1 MTAPHSSSST
11 SSSSSSS
18 SSSSAFSS
26 SAAARP
32 LALKVALCAMV
43 AIGFADMYT
52 YSMPVAFLGQVLA
65 AQDAS
70 SVTVMIALGLEGIAT
85 SIMAVLVLLSQSLPA
100 VSRLS
105 AAAKWWLV
113 IGGQAVSVASSLLPA
128 LLPEPEVVTACRAL
142 HGAAT
147 AVYMVYCLILLVELC
162 PPRHLALGIA
172 ALSAGCSA
180 GDSLGPVL
188 GAVAFDRGGGLPA
201 AFLLQTAVNAVPL
214 LLALLVVPLWV
225 WLKNDPSAVD
235 SSSSSSSG
243 SGGSGGSMCL
253 SDSSQTNH
261 HELPRML
268 RWDSACSSYDRSAAC
283 HPHKPADQCCKNKEL
298 FADGDSDD
306 VTICSDCSASLQCL
320 DAGRCHAPNHKAAA
334 AAAAAAGDADTQPV
348 RDVNASSL
356 RHMDSALDIKARHFN
371 ATPAAKL
378 KQDDSELNPSKA
390 TNQEEQQQQQQ
401 QQGLGGQ
408 QSSALDVRAVFA
420 TVCDAVVAGQ
430 CLLVLLEQAATGAV
444 AVLLP
449 AVAGLPK
456 WLMGVLYI
464 AMVGGAIAGPFA
476 LEAYLCCKRIQ
487 NKHTYH
493 LAWCIAVIFAISSS
507 LAVLNCR
514 SIPALVCL
522 LFVFGFTQASTE
534 ALVYIH
540 IARRLEQ
547 LGRHVA
553 THVSMCM
560 FTIALAL
567 GAGIGNMIGGL
578 VQREEWGVQLGVVCG
593 MAGATAVCG
602 TVVSLVAAKASNRP

>member
-1 MTAPHSSSST
+1 MTAPHSSSSST
-11 SSSSSSS
+11 S

-70 SVTVMIALGLEGIAT
+70 SVTVIIALGLEGIAT

-113 IGGQAVSVASSLLPA
+113 IGGQAASVASSLLPA
-128 LLPEPEVVTACRAL
+128 LLPKPEVVTACRAL

-162 PPRHLALGIA
+162 PPCHLALGIA
-172 ALSAGCSA
+172 AFSAGCSA

-201 AFLLQTAVNAVPL
+201 AFLMQTAVNAVPL

-225 WLKNDPSAVD
+225 WLKNDPTAVA
-235 SSSSSSSG
+235 SSSSSSG
-243 SGGSGGSMCL
+243 SGSSCSGGSMCL

-306 VTICSDCSASLQCL
+306 VTVCSDCSASLQCL

-334 AAAAAAGDADTQPV
+334 AAAAAGDADTQPV
-348 RDVNASSL
+348 RDVNASSR
-356 RHMDSALDIKARHFN
+356 RHMDSALDIKAGHFN

-378 KQDDSELNPSKA
+378 KQDDSELNSGKA
-390 TNQEEQQQQQQ
+390 TNQEEQRQQQ

-444 AVLLP
+444 VVLLP
-449 AVAGLPK
+449 AVAGLPT

-476 LEAYLCCKRIQ
+476 LEAYLSCKRIQ

-493 LAWCIAVIFAISSS
+493 LACPFKITCSC
-507 LAVLNCR
+507 LAVAMGKSN
-514 SIPALVCL
+514 SAADYPA
-522 LFVFGFTQASTE
+522 
-534 ALVYIH
+534 
-540 IARRLEQ
+540 
-547 LGRHVA
+547 GRA
-553 THVSMCM
+553 
-560 FTIALAL
+560 
-567 GAGIGNMIGGL
+567 AG
-578 VQREEWGVQLGVVCG
+578 
-593 MAGATAVCG
+593 
-602 TVVSLVAAKASNRP
+602 

>member
-1 MTAPHSSSST
+1 MTAPH
-11 SSSSSSS
+11 SSS

-70 SVTVMIALGLEGIAT
+70 SVKVMIALGLEGIAT

-113 IGGQAVSVASSLLPA
+113 IGGQAASVASSLLPA
-128 LLPEPEVVTACRAL
+128 LLPKPEVVTACRAL

-225 WLKNDPSAVD
+225 WLKNDPTAVA
-235 SSSSSSSG
+235 SSTGSG

-261 HELPRML
+261 HQLPRML

-306 VTICSDCSASLQCL
+306 VTVCSDCSASQQCL
-320 DAGRCHAPNHKAAA
+320 DAGRCHAPNHKAAAA

-356 RHMDSALDIKARHFN
+356 RHMDSALDIEAGHFN

-378 KQDDSELNPSKA
+378 KQDDSELNPGKA
-390 TNQEEQQQQQQ
+390 TSQEEQQQQQQ
-401 QQGLGGQ
+401 GLGRQ
-408 QSSALDVRAVFA
+408 QSSSLDVRAVFA

-444 AVLLP
+444 VVLLP
-449 AVAGLPK
+449 AVAGLPT

-476 LEAYLCCKRIQ
+476 LQAYLSCKRIQ

-493 LAWCIAVIFAISSS
+493 LAWCIAGIFATSSS
-507 LAVLNCR
+507 LAVLFCG

-547 LGRHVA
+547 LARHVA